1 MVFTMAKCIRCNVT
15 VNDETDICPLCR
27 SPLMKVTAAD
37 QMAASSSG
45 MLAERSSGS
54 KNKYPKART
63 GGFGRFIKSMGF
75 AMILIACIL
84 IIEIDLT
91 FFEGFIWFPIPVAAI
106 VYAYMIFRYGVMA
119 GGSHQAKIII
129 LTTFSVL
136 FLILVDLMTG
146 FNRWS
151 VNYIIPAGILTAD
164 MIMMISM
171 LVNRRNRQ
179 SYVVPMLIII
189 VISLVPEL
197 LWWLGIITKPM
208 LSWIAMIV
216 TIVVGFASML
226 INEYR
231 SFNEIK
237 RRFHISR
244 K

>member
-1 MVFTMAKCIRCNVT
+1 
-15 VNDETDICPLCR
+15 
-27 SPLMKVTAAD
+27 MKVTAAD
-37 QMAASSSG
+37 CVSVSSSG
-45 MLAERSSGS
+45 VIAEKSSGS

-63 GGFGRFIKSMGF
+63 GGFGRFIKTMGF

-106 VYAYMIFRYGVMA
+106 IYGFMIFRYGVMA

-129 LTTFSVL
+129 LTTFGVL
-136 FLILVDLMTG
+136 FLILVDYMTG
-146 FNRWS
+146 FHRWS
-151 VNYIIPAGILTAD
+151 VNYMIPAGILTAD
-164 MIMMISM
+164 TIMIISM
-171 LVNRRNRQ
+171 TVNHRNRQ

-189 VISLVPEL
+189 VISMVPEL
-197 LWWLGIITKPM
+197 LWLIGIITKPM

-226 INEYR
+226 VNEYR
-231 SFNEIK
+231 SLNEIK
-237 RRFHISR
+237 RRFHINR